1 MIQVSIKIFII
12 LYILNFKNNILKTST
27 TFIGITFAILAYF
40 SFSFL
45 DAIQK
50 TTVLYHSIFQI
61 LLIKY
66 FFTLTLSYFESIR
79 KKNTNF
85 YKSNNIKIQLT
96 RSILSIIESGFF
108 VLSFRYLSLADAHS
122 IASLTPVFVVALSAI
137 ILREHV
143 NLKTWLAIFVGF
155 IGVLIIMRP
164 GFSIFDP
171 KSILPLLAA
180 FFLSL
185 YQITTKKASE
195 YDSNE
200 TSLFYT
206 SLVGI
211 ILMFIFSIYFW
222 KPFTNLSYILFLGIG
237 FFFSLGIYFQIIAL
251 SFTKASLV
259 QPFHYTLILWSIIL
273 GYVFYND
280 LPDTLTIIGASII
293 VLSGIYVLYSKYSLK

>member
-1 MIQVSIKIFII
+1 M
-12 LYILNFKNNILKTST
+12 KTSKT
-27 TFIGITFAILAYF
+27 YIGILFALLAYF

-66 FFTLTLSYFESIR
+66 LFTLMLSYFESLR
-79 KKNTNF
+79 KNNTNF
-85 YKSNNIKIQLT
+85 YKSKNMKLQLT

-122 IASLTPVFVVALSAI
+122 IASLTPVFVVALSAL

-143 NLKTWLAIFVGF
+143 TLKTWLAIFVGF

-185 YQITTKKASE
+185 YQITTKKASL

-206 SLVGI
+206 SIIGI
-211 ILMFIFSIYFW
+211 FIMFWLSILYW
-222 KPFTNLSYILFLGIG
+222 KPFSDYSYILFLGIG
-237 FFFSLGIYFQIIAL
+237 LFFSLGIYFQIIAL
-251 SFTKASLV
+251 SYTKASLV
-259 QPFHYTLILWSIIL
+259 QPFHYTLIFWSIIL
-273 GYVFYND
+273 GYIFYDD
-280 LPDTLTIIGASII
+280 LPDTFTLIGATII
-293 VLSGIYVLYSKYSLK
+293 VLSGIYVMYSRYSFK